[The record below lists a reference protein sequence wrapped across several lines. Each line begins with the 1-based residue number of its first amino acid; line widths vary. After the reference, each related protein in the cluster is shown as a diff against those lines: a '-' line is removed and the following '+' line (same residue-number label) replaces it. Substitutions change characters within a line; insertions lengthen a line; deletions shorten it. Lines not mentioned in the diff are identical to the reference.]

1 MDGEGKVFNLD
12 VSGPGGGVCWIG
24 PGRGGR
30 LEVMTTSLGFRSEVL
45 VGNGLKDMR
54 DRQLQSR
61 SEYAF
66 LSNRKKNATEK
77 AWGVKIKWG
86 GR

>member
-1 MDGEGKVFNLD
+1 MGRGKF
-12 VSGPGGGVCWIG
+12 SIWTPWGPGVGSVGSVR
-24 PGRGGR
+24 GRGGR
-30 LEVMTTSLGFRSEVL
+30 LEVITMSPGFRSEVL

-66 LSNRKKNATEK
+66 LSNRKKKCYRE
-77 AWGVKIKWG
+77 GVGCKNKEG
-86 GR
+86 GK